1 MSHTILLVDDDA
13 NLLQGL
19 RRALRSEN
27 WAIATATSGEDAMR
41 LLAFGAPDVVVTDQS
56 MPGMDGISLLER
68 VAALAPDSA
77 RFMLTGHASLDLAL
91 EAINR
96 GAVSRFF
103 RKPCDARELGAALRQ
118 AIGERAVLRAARRL
132 LTRVRAQD
140 RVLGAI
146 ELLHPGLTRIETA
159 SPDEY
164 APSEAPLDLAAE
176 MERACASTEP
186 IRASPANRT

>member
-1 MSHTILLVDDDA
+1 MSHTILLVDDDE

-19 RRALRSEN
+19 RRALRRED
-27 WAIATATSGEDAMR
+27 WAIATATSGEDAVR
-41 LLAFGAPDVVVTDQS
+41 LLAFGAPDVIVTDQS
-56 MPGMDGISLLER
+56 MPGMDGITLLEQ
-68 VAALAPDSA
+68 VAALAPDCA
-77 RFMLTGHASLDLAL
+77 RFMLTGNASLELAM

-146 ELLHPGLTRIETA
+146 EEIHPGLTRIETA
-159 SPDEY
+159 VHAEY
-164 APSEAPLDLAAE
+164 APTEAPLDLAAE
-176 MERACASTEP
+176 MERACASTV
-186 IRASPANRT
+186 RLWLAPAKRT